1 VIAEAPLV
9 VVDASVAVKWFVS
22 DGEDGVTEAD
32 ELLGRHIEGEVRLT
46 APSLLA
52 HEVLNVLRRPG
63 RGAPALPDA
72 MGALFETGILFVPPD
87 QGLMIRAAELVAE
100 CGLSTF
106 DAAYVALAE
115 TLGCELV
122 TADRRLEHAIADRLS
137 IDVRRIENILS
148 I

>member
-22 DGEDGVTEAD
+22 DGEDGVAEAD

-52 HEVLNVLRRPG
+52 HEVLN
-63 RGAPALPDA
+63 
-72 MGALFETGILFVPPD
+72 D

-122 TADRRLEHAIADRLS
+122 TADRRLEHAIADILS